1 MPSGIASGIAS
12 GMRSRYA
19 VSMDTAAKVRENRLR
34 RMAARQ
40 RIEFHKSR
48 RRDPLAWD
56 YERYWLLIPGSHVV
70 GGNLVGDA
78 PGLTIDEVEQILTRG
93 GDS

>member
-1 MPSGIASGIAS
+1 MPTGIASDIAS
-12 GMRSRYA
+12 GASSGMIA
-19 VSMDTAAKVRENRLR
+19 SMDMAGKVRENRLR

-56 YERYWLLIPGSHVV
+56 YGRYWLLVPGSHVV